1 MSEYKLI
8 VFDWDGTLMNSLSR
22 IAASMQA
29 AARELSIEPPKEQ
42 QVHEIVGLALDL
54 AIQRLHPALGVEQ
67 IQAMRQRYS
76 HHYIEAEA
84 NPSPFYDGI
93 PQMLS
98 SLSDRGTL
106 LSVATGKSRK
116 GLSRVFNAHG
126 VGELFHSSRCAD
138 ETRSK
143 PEPDM
148 LLEILEMHELAPR
161 DAVMV
166 GDTEFDLE
174 MASRAGVDAVGVTW
188 GAHDINR
195 LQRHNP
201 KICVDSVD
209 QLSRWL
215 HQAV

>member
-1 MSEYKLI
+1 MTRIDMTLI
-8 VFDWDGTLMNSLSR
+8 HVAAASLNQTPLDWDAN
-22 IAASMQA
+22 AANIIS
-29 AARELSIEPPKEQ
+29 
-42 QVHEIVGLALDL
+42 
-54 AIQRLHPALGVEQ
+54 AI
-67 IQAMRQRYS
+67 
-76 HHYIEAEA
+76 
-84 NPSPFYDGI
+84 
-93 PQMLS
+93 
-98 SLSDRGTL
+98 
-106 LSVATGKSRK
+106 
-116 GLSRVFNAHG
+116 
-126 VGELFHSSRCAD
+126 RCA
-138 ETRSK
+138 RQKGVSILCF
-143 PEPDM
+143 PEMCITGYGCEDAFQAPGMLRTAEDM

>member
-1 MSEYKLI
+1 
-8 VFDWDGTLMNSLSR
+8 
-22 IAASMQA
+22 
-29 AARELSIEPPKEQ
+29 
-42 QVHEIVGLALDL
+42 
-54 AIQRLHPALGVEQ
+54 
-67 IQAMRQRYS
+67 
-76 HHYIEAEA
+76 
-84 NPSPFYDGI
+84 
-93 PQMLS
+93 
-98 SLSDRGTL
+98 
-106 LSVATGKSRK
+106 
-116 GLSRVFNAHG
+116 
-126 VGELFHSSRCAD
+126 
-138 ETRSK
+138 
-143 PEPDM
+143 M